1 MRLSCSLEA
10 VMEQSPELRRGMLMV
25 LMERLFDTYRR
36 LNAIKRV
43 EQ

>member
-1 MRLSCSLEA
+1 
-10 VMEQSPELRRGMLMV
+10 MEQSPELRRGMLMV
-25 LMERLFDTYRR
+25 LMERLFDTYKR

>member
-10 VMEQSPELRRGMLMV
+10 VMEQRPELRRGMLMV
-25 LMERLFDTYRR
+25 LMERLFDTYKR